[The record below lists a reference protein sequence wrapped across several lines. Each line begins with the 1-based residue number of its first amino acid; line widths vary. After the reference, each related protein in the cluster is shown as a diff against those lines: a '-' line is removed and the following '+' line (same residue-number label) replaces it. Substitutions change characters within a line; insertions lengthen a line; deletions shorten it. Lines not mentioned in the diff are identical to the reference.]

1 MKIWLAKFTKI
12 YKNFEKSRKNGQ
24 PLAGQRL
31 AHYCTRENLQS
42 LKRSGYPFYRQYH
55 LAAAYDPELIDNF
68 EVRDQRYVLEGI
80 LEFGLSV

>member
-1 MKIWLAKFTKI
+1 MAGQV
-12 YKNFEKSRKNGQ
+12 YKNIQKFRKNRKNGQ

-31 AHYCTRENLQS
+31 SQYCNRENLQS